1 VISSLVR
8 IAIAPEGKKAI
19 PETLNFV
26 PVISIPL
33 RSGSSRLRRLATGRV
48 QVYDPIRKRW
58 VAYTPEEAVRQNFI
72 AYCLTELK
80 YPPAYI
86 AVEKSVAAP
95 GIAARADLLVY
106 NASHQAWM
114 LVECKA
120 PEVAVSEQTLY
131 QLLRYQHALGCR
143 YWVLYNG
150 IECFCADAQDLP
162 DIRWLPALP
171 PFEDLIG

>member
-1 VISSLVR
+1 
-8 IAIAPEGKKAI
+8 
-19 PETLNFV
+19 
-26 PVISIPL
+26 VISIPL
-33 RSGSSRLRRLATGRV
+33 LSGGNRLRRLASGWV

-58 VAYTPEEAVRQNFI
+58 VAYTPEEAVRQNLI
-72 AYCLTELK
+72 TYCLTELK
-80 YPPAYI
+80 YPSAYV

-106 NASHQAWM
+106 NTAHQPWM

-150 IECFCADAQDLP
+150 ITCFCADAADPLS
-162 DIRWLPALP
+162 IRWLPALP
-171 PFEDLIG
+171 PFEGLIG